1 MKAGMNARQIQLVQ
15 SSWRQVAPI
24 ADDAASLF
32 YHRLFEMD
40 PSLKPMF
47 RGDMKEQGRKLMSMI
62 TFAVNSLTK
71 VESLLPGLR
80 ALGQRHGGYGVRD
93 EHYET
98 VGAALVWTL
107 AKGLGPSFTAE
118 VKEAWIA
125 AYTVLANTMKAAA
138 ERKAA

>member
-1 MKAGMNARQIQLVQ
+1 MNARQIELVQ

-32 YHRLFEMD
+32 YNRLFEMD
-40 PSLKPMF
+40 PSLKSMF

-62 TFAVNSLTK
+62 SFAVNSLTK
-71 VESLLPGLR
+71 IERLLPGLR

-98 VGAALVWTL
+98 VGAALIWTL
-107 AKGLGPSFTAE
+107 AKGLGPGFTAE

-138 ERKAA
+138 ERQAA

>member
-1 MKAGMNARQIQLVQ
+1 MTPREIELVQ
-15 SSWRQVAPI
+15 ASWKKVEPI
-24 ADDAASLF
+24 SEAAAELF
-32 YHRLFEMD
+32 YNRLFALD
-40 PSLKPMF
+40 PALKPMF

-62 TFAVNSLTK
+62 SFAVNSLTK
-71 VESLLPGLR
+71 IERLLPGLR

-98 VGAALVWTL
+98 VGAALIWTL
-107 AKGLGPSFTAE
+107 AKGLGPGFTAE

-138 ERKAA
+138 ERQAA